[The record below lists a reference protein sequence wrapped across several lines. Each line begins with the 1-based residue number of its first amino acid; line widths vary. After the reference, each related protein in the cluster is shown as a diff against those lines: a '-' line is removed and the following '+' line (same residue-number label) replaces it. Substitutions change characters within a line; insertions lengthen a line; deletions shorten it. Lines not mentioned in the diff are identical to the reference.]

1 MNTLSQSH
9 VRAITK
15 LKKANEEI
23 FHLKKLKEFREKS
36 SEINNL
42 IKQLNYK
49 TKSLDWDY
57 IEYNISDTFIE
68 EKPKMYI
75 QVIPFLES
83 LDVITQSLNAY
94 DTELTKNIISLVR
107 PIPITASAKERARIE
122 IIRKENM
129 AIKTL
134 CEMNM
139 LDETMKNY
147 ESEDDDADEA
157 DEGDEGYPLV
167 RTCKYN
173 LRPRN

>member
-1 MNTLSQSH
+1 
-9 VRAITK
+9 
-15 LKKANEEI
+15 
-23 FHLKKLKEFREKS
+23 
-36 SEINNL
+36 
-42 IKQLNYK
+42 
-49 TKSLDWDY
+49 
-57 IEYNISDTFIE
+57 
-68 EKPKMYI
+68 MYI

-83 LDVITQSLNAY
+83 LDVITPSLNAY

-107 PIPITASAKERARIE
+107 PIPITASAKERDRIE

-157 DEGDEGYPLV
+157 DEADEGDEGYPLV
-167 RTCKYN
+167 RTYKYN